1 MSAADLNRIKLNL
14 IAWIHQ
20 LSDIDLLTFLDS
32 LKNTSSKKEWWDE
45 LNDTQQKIIL
55 KGIKDADE
63 GKLISSENF
72 WKKIKDA

>member
-32 LKNTSSKKEWWDE
+32 LKNTGSKKEWWDE

-63 GKLISSENF
+63 GKLISSPLF
-72 WKKIKDA
+72 WKKIYNG

>member
-1 MSAADLNRIKLNL
+1 MTAADLNRIKLNL

-32 LKNTSSKKEWWDE
+32 LKNAGSKQEWWDE
-45 LNDTQQKIIL
+45 LNDSQQKIVL

>member
-20 LSDIDLLTFLDS
+20 LSDIDLLTFLDG
-32 LKNTSSKKEWWDE
+32 LKNTDSKKEWWDE
-45 LNDTQQKIIL
+45 LTDTQQKIIL

-63 GKLISSENF
+63 GKLNSSENF